1 MAIKFWARRGL
12 GILAGALGAGLL
24 QTLLVAAPSMSA
36 ERVYASFGPIERFIS
51 VDDLETYA
59 RTGELT
65 GELRVYSRYL
75 TSEQL
80 ELFREGLL
88 IGADL
93 DVVMIS
99 QFLYTSQ
106 GEAILEWLGE
116 VIQTAGRQN
125 GALAIRAA
133 VIQAAVDPDGGLNAL
148 NVLKHFPTQ
157 GPRVDLQQLLVITRV
172 ALAEINQ
179 TEDAA
184 DSIQATAARTIAAAE
199 QAPILASPSV
209 LSAPGVFTWEKR
221 DFETAPLP
229 TDLYLP
235 QQQNARL
242 VVLSHGLGSNRAT
255 LAYVAEHL
263 ASHGFAVAVVEH
275 PGSSTDQLNALL
287 DGRASEAVI
296 PEEMV
301 GRPVAIQELLDAL
314 DAAREIDPDLRDRL
328 NTQQVGVLGQSLGAY
343 TSLALAGATV
353 DLKGLQE
360 SCPPQIRQL
369 NLSLLLQCLLPTL
382 PDPTPTLQDDRI
394 QAAFAINPF
403 SSEIFGRKGLSNI
416 AVPIMIVSGT
426 SDTVTPALAEQIRPF
441 TWLESPDRYLLLME
455 GGTHFSTIYDPVN
468 IEEAV
473 AVPELAIGPSPELA
487 QRYVKALS
495 LVFFKTHLDRD
506 ETYRQYLDPAFAAAL
521 SRSDLPISL
530 VRDLS
535 LDD

>member
-1 MAIKFWARRGL
+1 
-12 GILAGALGAGLL
+12 
-24 QTLLVAAPSMSA
+24 
-36 ERVYASFGPIERFIS
+36 
-51 VDDLETYA
+51 LETYA

-75 TSEQL
+75 TPEQL
-80 ELFREGLL
+80 EQFREGLL
-88 IGADL
+88 ISADL

-99 QFLYTSQ
+99 QFLYTPQ

-116 VIQTAGRQN
+116 VVQTAGRQN
-125 GALAIRAA
+125 GATAIRAA
-133 VIQAAVDPDGGLNAL
+133 VIKAAVDPDGGLNTL

-157 GPRVDLQQLLVITRV
+157 GPRVDLQRLLAIAKV

-184 DSIQATAARTIAAAE
+184 NSIQARAARAASESE
-199 QAPILASPSV
+199 QTPALASPGV
-209 LSAPGVFTWEKR
+209 LAAPGIFAWEKR
-221 DFETAPLP
+221 LFESAPLP

-235 QQQNARL
+235 QTQNAPL

-263 ASHGFAVAVVEH
+263 ASHGFAVVVVEH

-287 DGRASEAVI
+287 DGRANEAVI

-314 DAAREIDPDLRDRL
+314 ETARARDPDLRDRL

-343 TSLALAGATV
+343 TTLALAGATI
-353 DLKGLQE
+353 DLNGLE
-360 SCPPQIRQL
+360 ANCPPQISQL
-369 NLSLLLQCLLPTL
+369 NLSLLLQCLVPTL
-382 PDPTPTLQDDRI
+382 PQPLPTLQDDRV
-394 QAAFAINPF
+394 QAAFAINPL
-403 SSEIFGRKGLSNI
+403 SSEVFGSEGLSNV
-416 AVPIMIVSGT
+416 AVPIMVVAGT

-441 TWLESPDRYLLLME
+441 TWLESPERYLLLME
-455 GGTHFSTIYDPVN
+455 GGTHFSTIYDPQNV
-468 IEEAV
+468 EEAV

-495 LVFFKTHLDRD
+495 LAFFKTHLAGD

-521 SRSDLPISL
+521 SRSELPIAL
-530 VRDLS
+530 VRELT
-535 LDD
+535 LGN